1 MRLTRCSLRASIE
14 AIWLGRLSYGDALKL
29 QRKFVDK
36 LVQAKEAKTEC
47 PVKNF
52 LLLLEHT
59 PVYTVGLRSHVY
71 SEDEERRLK
80 ALGADFYRNFLLL
93 LEHTPVYTVGLRS
106 HVYSEDEER
115 RLKAL
120 GADFYRT
127 DRGGLITFHGPG
139 QLVAYPIIDLSSLSV
154 HAKDEKT
161 ARVGVRR
168 FVHLVEEAIIR
179 TVDLLGVSGAHR
191 SPDTGVWLGNGTRKI
206 AAIGINVRRGITS
219 HGLALNCN
227 TDLSWFEQIVPCG
240 LIGKEVTSLSKE
252 MQRNVTVNEAIRP
265 LYEQFASVYQCDIS
279 FHNALENDELNCER
293 LLT

>member
-1 MRLTRCSLRASIE
+1 MRLTRCSLHASIE
-14 AIWLGRLSYGDALKL
+14 AIWLGRLNYGDALNL
-29 QRKFVDK
+29 QRKLVDK
-36 LVQAKEAKTEC
+36 LIQAKEAKTKC

-52 LLLLEHT
+52 LLLLEHA
-59 PVYTVGLRSHVY
+59 PVYTVGLRS
-71 SEDEERRLK
+71 R
-80 ALGADFYRNFLLL
+80 
-93 LEHTPVYTVGLRS
+93 VYT
-106 HVYSEDEER
+106 EDEER

-154 HAKDEKT
+154 RTEDEKT
-161 ARVGVRR
+161 TRVGVRR
-168 FVHLVEEAIIR
+168 FVHLVEEVIIR
-179 TVDLLGVSGAHR
+179 TVDSLGISGAHR
-191 SPDTGVWLGNGTRKI
+191 SSDTGVWLGNGTRKI

-227 TDLSWFEQIVPCG
+227 TDLRWFEQIVPCG

-279 FHNALENDELNCER
+279 FHNALENDKLYCER
-293 LLT
+293 LLI